1 MANSI
6 FFEDNTM
13 STVSYD
19 SIPGNNKTMHIF
31 IEYDLKK

>member
-19 SIPGNNKTMHIF
+19 SNPGKNKTMHIF
-31 IEYDLKK
+31 IEYDVNK